1 MNRADLIGQVE
12 QAAGITRQQAAYA
25 VAALDDLVM
34 AGTLDA
40 VLNGRGVLLIW
51 PGFPHVIEGQ
61 AAGPRPPWTAPT
73 AY

>member
-25 VAALDDLVM
+25 VATMDDLVM

-40 VLNGRGVLLIW
+40 ILNGRGVLLIW
-51 PGFPHVIEGQ
+51 PGFPHVVQGA
-61 AAGPRPPWTAPT
+61 AAGPRPSWPT
-73 AY
+73 PASY